1 MELLVILKRLMILED
16 ADYIL
21 HLGDVLYHGPRN
33 DLPDGYD
40 PKSLAELIK
49 NDDRFIFIKGN
60 CDSEVDEMV
69 TAKKI
74 EDKYLLLEFDNFKF
88 LLSHGHR
95 KNINSEIS
103 GAESKGY
110 DGFFYGHTHVK
121 RLEKDKILVLNPG
134 STSIP
139 KDCCKSFA
147 LYEDGTFYLYNLED
161 LSIIKLVKMAG
172 EDE

>member
-1 MELLVILKRLMILED
+1 MILKRLMIFRRCRL
-16 ADYIL
+16 YIAL
-21 HLGDVLYHGPRN
+21 RGRALSWTKKWLTGWIWS
-33 DLPDGYD
+33 
-40 PKSLAELIK
+40 KSLAELIK

-121 RLEKDKILVLNPG
+121 IRKG
-134 STSIP
+134 
-139 KDCCKSFA
+139 
-147 LYEDGTFYLYNLED
+147 
-161 LSIIKLVKMAG
+161 
-172 EDE
+172 